1 MAAQLMEQMHKDD
14 SNIKSSLEAANY
26 KPTLDWL
33 KSNIHQHGRRYSRN
47 ELLKK
52 STGRSLDAKPYLEYL
67 QNKAAEVYGIE
78 FN

>member
-1 MAAQLMEQMHKDD
+1 MKKDNL
-14 SNIKSSLEAANY
+14 NIQSSLKVADY
-26 KPTLDWL
+26 KPILEWL
-33 KSNIHQHGRRYSRN
+33 KNNIHQHGRRYSRN

-67 QNKAAEVYGIE
+67 QNKAGQVYGVK